1 MTESTMIRASK
12 DTRKVFKILIV
23 IAIFIGTYITS
34 LISGMFAT
42 AGGGILMA
50 IYSLLLPV
58 SVAMVL
64 HGFTQAFS
72 NGFRTWLF
80 REHIVWRILPPYIL
94 GATLAVGLFAWLAFV
109 PEKYIVFLSLG
120 VFSILPSFMPKLEHF
135 SILNKYV
142 GVVSGC
148 IITITQFICGV
159 SGPILDIFY
168 IHSGLN
174 RFQIV
179 ANKSLTQ
186 TFAHFIKLIY
196 FAIMLEESIQVDF
209 TLPYWIIPVIIVL
222 TFLGARS
229 GKFLLHHINEEL
241 FRKIT
246 RMTIAALGFFMIY
259 KGIIELQTTNRLPTL
274 LAWANFQK

>member
-1 MTESTMIRASK
+1 MI
-12 DTRKVFKILIV
+12 
-23 IAIFIGTYITS
+23 IAILVGTYITS

-50 IYSLLLPV
+50 IYSFLLPV

-80 REHIVWRILPPYIL
+80 REHIVWGLLPPYIF
-94 GATLAVGLFAWLAFV
+94 GTTFAVALFMWLAFV

-120 VFSILPSFMPKLEHF
+120 VLSILPSFMPKLERF

-142 GVVSGC
+142 GVISGC
-148 IITITQFICGV
+148 IMTITQFICGV

-168 IHSGLN
+168 IHSGLS

-186 TFAHFIKLIY
+186 TFAHIIKLIY

-222 TFLGARS
+222 TFLGAGS
-229 GKFLLHHINEEL
+229 GKFLLHHINEGL

-246 RMTIAALGFFMIY
+246 RMTIAALGLLMIY
-259 KGIIELQTTNRLPTL
+259 KGVAELQKTNRLPTIV
-274 LAWANFQK
+274 AWVNFQK